1 MKYIQDIGIE
11 IPEDKAKISYV
22 MTRELIRNMLR
33 FDPQF
38 NSGRHEHEDS
48 YENVLGSKSWIRLSF
63 DSSNSLDEIEIITG
77 NIIVNG
83 VTVSIDGNLNETLS
97 ELQKIG
103 CEFIER
109 DYGWT
114 DFSKKIDIG
123 DSGKNGSDSNRIS
136 WFYRASNL
144 DHLKE

>member
-83 VTVSIDGNLNETLS
+83 VTVSIDGDLNETLS

>member
-11 IPEDKAKISYV
+11 ILEDKAKISYV